1 MQAIKETIQA
11 MGTRLSWA
19 SDKHCFKHD
28 KEKFPTG
35 IRMLERQIGSG
46 KFECPMCFREGNN
59 NVLEKE
65 YSELK
70 NEQERMAK
78 FNTLTKRSIVPD
90 KTILDARFNTY
101 KLKEDEHEARQN
113 ARLMTQYAD
122 EIISGQ
128 VFNIF
133 LNGTPGVGKSH
144 LSYSLLH
151 RVNNNSNKDKS
162 CLFIDFDQMLR
173 EIRGSFKNPDSKY
186 TEFYFTDLLSKV
198 DVLVLDDLG
207 AEVGNEDTDKKAS
220 DFIGRMLRAISNARQ
235 DKVTIVTTNLSGAK
249 LNTIYDSKTLSR
261 LNKNA
266 KVVLFKETKDKRR
279 VDLGF

>member
-1 MQAIKETIQA
+1 MEAIKDTIQA
-11 MGTRLSWA
+11 MGTRLNWA
-19 SDKHCFKHD
+19 SDKYCFKHD

-35 IRMLERQIGSG
+35 IKMLERRKGSG
-46 KFECPMCFREGNN
+46 EFECPMCFREGNN

-65 YSELK
+65 YTQLK
-70 NEQERMAK
+70 EEQERMAM
-78 FNTLTKRSIVPD
+78 FNTLIKRSIVPD
-90 KTILDARFNTY
+90 KTILNARFNNY
-101 KLKEDEHEARQN
+101 HLKEDEHEAKKN

-122 EIISGQ
+122 EIINGQ

-133 LNGTPGVGKSH
+133 LKGAPGVGKTH

-151 RVNNNSNKDKS
+151 RVNNNSNKEKS

-173 EIRGSFKNPDSKY
+173 EIRGSYKNPDSIY

-235 DKVTIVTTNLSGAK
+235 DKVTITTTNLSGDK
-249 LNTIYDSKTLSR
+249 LNAIYDSKTLSR

-266 KVVLFKETKDKRR
+266 EVVLFKETKDKRS

>member
-1 MQAIKETIQA
+1 MQAIKDTIEA

-19 SDKHCFKHD
+19 SDEYCFKHD
-28 KEKFPTG
+28 ERKFPTG
-35 IRMLERQIGSG
+35 VRMLERQKGSG
-46 KFECPMCFREGNN
+46 KFECPICFREGNN

-65 YSELK
+65 YSEIK
-70 NEQERMAK
+70 KEQERMAK
-78 FNTLTKRSIVPD
+78 FNTLLKRSIVPD
-90 KTILDARFNTY
+90 KTILEARFNTY
-101 KLKEDEHEARQN
+101 NLKEDEHEARKN
-113 ARLMTQYAD
+113 ARLMAQFAD

-151 RVNNNSNKDKS
+151 RVNNNSDKEKA

-173 EIRGSFKNPDSKY
+173 EIRGSFKNPESKY

-235 DKVTIVTTNLSGAK
+235 DKVTIITTNLTGAK